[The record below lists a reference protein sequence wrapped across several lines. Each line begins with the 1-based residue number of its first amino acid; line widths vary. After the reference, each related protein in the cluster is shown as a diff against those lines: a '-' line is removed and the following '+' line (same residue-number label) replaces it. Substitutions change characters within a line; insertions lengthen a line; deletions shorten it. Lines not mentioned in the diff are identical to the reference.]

1 MFDGQDAQALLEL
14 LIVLQQEGRVDPES
28 DKYKQAEELINKLF
42 SATEKRESRRL
53 SLDDI
58 LTNLENRRKLIE
70 KRKEVYLEE
79 DEARRQILS
88 VGRSAENKIKEKIAL
103 LLVSDESTEEEIE
116 ALRDQLKVL
125 HKTNKVQQNEIKL
138 SQKGE
143 AAAESLLQSTLG
155 ISHASKDIMGFVKGY
170 RKGLGKSI
178 AASNIL
184 ASTVIKV
191 FEMFAAVDGATAGLF
206 QKTGVGKEY
215 TGRIVQTGRELG
227 LAFGVQSE
235 TVSAELFAEVMTSR
249 RSFDAMANEEVD
261 KTVVTAGKLS
271 RLGVSVSAYVDIGKF
286 LSLNLDKSIE
296 EQEETLGMFYKL
308 GKETKTSPEKMFRE
322 VAESLPVYSRYL
334 NDFPRV
340 FAGIHLAAKRTNVSV
355 TDLMNLTESLDTTDQ
370 ALKQA
375 QKFNALLG
383 GNFLN
388 PVALLAADPGQKV
401 KLIAEAYRRAQESLG
416 QIHPRVVR
424 SLYQNFGLDAQR
436 FKNIVNAS
444 FETFD
449 EELSRT
455 VQGTPTLM
463 DQVAKDIEQSK
474 SAGEKVENA
483 LATMFKAVFSDL
495 IPMVAKLIGDV
506 TSIARAILKYT
517 NPLSIA
523 KMLFEE
529 FTDAFAEA
537 KFNKEAERT
546 EKEYRDNIRSGE
558 MFDTQEQIDMYLE
571 RSRKEGPLAELS
583 ISDFSDLPEFNP
595 SIPKQGGMMQRIAES
610 DAKDRAKGVD
620 DVFDVD
626 DSPMTMNVGP
636 SRPTAQVPIINAK
649 YETSSQDD
657 VLLSRLG
664 KLRDKIHEYRQ
675 KSTKINL
682 NVGLNSIAE
691 ATV

>member
-42 SATEKRESRRL
+42 SATERRESRRL

-58 LTNLENRRKLIE
+58 LTNLENRRGLIE
-70 KRKEVYLEE
+70 RRKEVYLEE

-88 VGRSAENKIKEKIAL
+88 AGRRAENQIKEKIAL
-103 LLVSDESTEEEIE
+103 LLVSDESAEEDIE

-125 HKTNKVQQNEIKL
+125 HKTNKAQQNEIKL
-138 SQKGE
+138 SQKGA

-155 ISHASKDIMGFVKGY
+155 ISQASKDIMGFVKGY

-178 AASNIL
+178 TASNIL

-249 RSFDAMANEEVD
+249 RSFDAMADEEVD

-296 EQEETLGMFYKL
+296 EQEETLGMFYRL

-463 DQVAKDIEQSK
+463 DQVAKDIEKSK

-483 LATMFKAVFSDL
+483 LATMFKAVGNLVPVIVDL
-495 IPMVAKLIGDV
+495 VKKAID
-506 TSIARAILKYT
+506 IARAIMHYH
-517 NPLSIA
+517 PLNLVM
-523 KMLFEE
+523 MLFEKYDE
-529 FTDAFAEA
+529 QKILEKRKEASKKSIEPVSNAIRDMDMSPEVA
-537 KFNKEAERT
+537 KFA
-546 EKEYRDNIRSGE
+546 IQS
-558 MFDTQEQIDMYLE
+558 
-571 RSRKEGPLAELS
+571 A
-583 ISDFSDLPEFNP
+583 LPQLPPAGIAAP
-595 SIPKQGGMMQRIAES
+595 SINDFRDFATQTPEQKKVTTKNERIHSLLEEMS
-610 DAKDRAKGVD
+610 YDT
-620 DVFDVD
+620 FM
-626 DSPMTMNVGP
+626 DSPTAMNVGP
-636 SRPTAQVPIINAK
+636 SRPTPQVPTINAK

-682 NVGLNSIAE
+682 NVGLNNIAE